1 MLITGRNGYTGTVK
15 KTFKI
20 TAYDITNTDA
30 KFTFNKDVEV
40 PYAKG
45 GCKLTDD
52 QFGAVFQTEDAAV
65 LNLKQGAD
73 YTLNY
78 KNNKKADTTASVTVK
93 GKGNFKGTIK
103 DISFKIVQ
111 QDLSALEHTT
121 IAADVLEKNAAKY
134 NKVIPAITD
143 LDGKVLKNK
152 TDFEIDAATA
162 YTDKDDKPMNT
173 TPSVGDLI
181 KVTATGKGNYKGTV
195 SAKFYII
202 GNAMSIAKAA
212 VTVDPQQYIGSE
224 VTLEKNQILVKLKI
238 NGTMTAL
245 KDSDFEI
252 VGYSK
257 NIKKGTAKVTIRG
270 KYPYGGT
277 KTVNFKIIARP
288 LQKK

>member
-1 MLITGRNGYTGTVK
+1 M
-15 KTFKI
+15 
-20 TAYDITNTDA
+20 
-30 KFTFNKDVEV
+30 
-40 PYAKG
+40 
-45 GCKLTDD
+45 
-52 QFGAVFQTEDAAV
+52 
-65 LNLKQGAD
+65 
-73 YTLNY
+73 NY

-143 LDGKVLKNK
+143 LDGKALKNK
-152 TDFEIDAATA
+152 TDFVIDAATA
-162 YTDKDDKPMNT
+162 YTDKDGNPVST
-173 TPSVGDLI
+173 TPSMGDRI
-181 KVTATGKGNYKGTV
+181 KVTAKGKGNYKGTV
-195 SAKFYII
+195 SAEFYII
-202 GNAMSIAKAA
+202 DNAMSIAKAS
-212 VTVDPQQYIGSE
+212 VTVDPQQYTGSE

-270 KYPYGGT
+270 NSPYGGT
-277 KTVNFKIIARP
+277 KTINFKITARP
-288 LQKK
+288 LQKN

>member
-1 MLITGRNGYTGTVK
+1 MK

-20 TAYDITNTDA
+20 TAHDITNTDA

-143 LDGKVLKNK
+143 LDGKELKNK

-162 YTDKDDKPMNT
+162 
-173 TPSVGDLI
+173 
-181 KVTATGKGNYKGTV
+181 
-195 SAKFYII
+195 
-202 GNAMSIAKAA
+202 
-212 VTVDPQQYIGSE
+212 
-224 VTLEKNQILVKLKI
+224 
-238 NGTMTAL
+238 
-245 KDSDFEI
+245 
-252 VGYSK
+252 
-257 NIKKGTAKVTIRG
+257 
-270 KYPYGGT
+270 
-277 KTVNFKIIARP
+277 
-288 LQKK
+288 